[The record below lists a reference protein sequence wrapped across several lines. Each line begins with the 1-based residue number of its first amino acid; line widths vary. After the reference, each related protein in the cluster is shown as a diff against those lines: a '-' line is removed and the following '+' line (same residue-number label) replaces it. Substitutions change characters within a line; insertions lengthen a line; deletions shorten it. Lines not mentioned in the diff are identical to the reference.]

1 VAIAHTPNGNINLT
15 ATIIDGQAIA
25 AKIRTEIAAQVAT
38 LKAETGIVPGLAAVL
53 VGDNPA
59 SHTYVRMKRKACEE
73 VGIASFGWTLPI
85 DTTQA
90 ELDALIDELNARN
103 DVHGILV
110 QLPLPPQLDEQ
121 KVLTAI
127 KLEKDVDGFHP
138 VNIGRLAMKGPE
150 PLYVPATPAGVIRLL
165 EETGVKFNGANA
177 VVLGRSNIVG
187 TPAAM
192 LLLKKDC
199 TVTICHSRTP
209 DIPAVTRQADIL
221 VAAVGRP
228 FMVKADWVKPGATV
242 IDVGTTRIDD
252 PAAPKGSRI
261 VGDVDF
267 DAVREVAGAITPVP
281 KGVGPMTIAMLL
293 SNTLLSAQRAAG
305 K

>member
-1 VAIAHTPNGNINLT
+1 LT
-15 ATIIDGQAIA
+15 AAIIDGQAIA
-25 AKIRTEIAAQVAT
+25 AKIRAGIAQETAK

-59 SHTYVRMKRKACEE
+59 SHAYVKMKRKACEE
-73 VGIASFGWTLPI
+73 VGIASFGWTLPA

-90 ELDALIDELNARN
+90 ELDKLIDELNARA

-110 QLPLPPQLDEQ
+110 QLPLPSQQKKQ

-127 KLEKDVDGFHP
+127 NIEKDVDGFHP
-138 VNIGRLAMKGPE
+138 INIGRLAMKGPE
-150 PLYVPATPAGVIRLL
+150 PLYISATPAGVIRLL
-165 EETGVKFNGANA
+165 EETGVKFSGANA

-187 TPAAM
+187 MPAAM

-199 TVTICHSRTP
+199 TVTVCHSRTP

-228 FMVKADWVKPGATV
+228 FMVKADWVKPGAVV

-293 SNTLLSAQRAAG
+293 SNTLLSAQRAA
-305 K
+305 KK

>member
-1 VAIAHTPNGNINLT
+1 LT
-15 ATIIDGQAIA
+15 AAIIDGQAIA
-25 AKIRTEIAAQVAT
+25 AKIRAGIAQETAK

-59 SHTYVRMKRKACEE
+59 SHAYVKMKRKACEE
-73 VGIASFGWTLPI
+73 VGIASFGWTLPA

-90 ELDALIDELNARN
+90 ELDKLIDELNARA

-110 QLPLPPQLDEQ
+110 QLPLPSQLDEQ

-127 KLEKDVDGFHP
+127 NIEKDVDGFHP
-138 VNIGRLAMKGPE
+138 INIGRLAMKGPE
-150 PLYVPATPAGVIRLL
+150 PLYISATPAGVIRLL
-165 EETGVKFNGANA
+165 EETGVKFSGANA

-187 TPAAM
+187 MPAAM

-199 TVTICHSRTP
+199 TVTVCHSRTP

-228 FMVKADWVKPGATV
+228 FMVKADWVKPGAVV

-293 SNTLLSAQRAAG
+293 SNTLLSAQRAA
-305 K
+305 KK